1 MIRRQ
6 QLLMLVATTTFLALL
21 TACGQ
26 NTSTGGGSTPPPT
39 PTPTPTATT
48 GPVTLH
54 VGAASYH
61 AGDTIEVTLQNAS
74 TSTIYFPDHLTNC
87 TVIQLLYQVN
97 GRWESVNKCQ
107 LMIHTSWHTLDA
119 GQSLTVHLVPNPS
132 HPWPVGL
139 YQATLNY
146 RTSRVSV
153 SQTSVYSAGFQ
164 VT

>member
-1 MIRRQ
+1 MIRGQ
-6 QLLMLVATTTFLALL
+6 QLLILVATTTFLALL

-26 NTSTGGGSTPPPT
+26 NSSSGGGNTPT
-39 PTPTPTATT
+39 PTTTPTATT

-61 AGDTIEVTLQNAS
+61 PNETIEVTLRNAS
-74 TSTIYFPDHLTNC
+74 ASTIYFPDHLTNC
-87 TVIQLLYQVN
+87 TVIQLQYQVN

-107 LMIHTSWHTLDA
+107 LMILTSWHTLDA
-119 GQSLTVHLVPNPS
+119 GQSLTVRLVPIPN
-132 HPWPVGL
+132 HPRPVGL

-146 RTSRVSV
+146 RTSRTSV
-153 SQTSVYSAGFQ
+153 TQTSVYSGAFQ

>member
-1 MIRRQ
+1 MLRRQ

-26 NTSTGGGSTPPPT
+26 NSSTGDGSTPT
-39 PTPTPTATT
+39 PNPTPTATT
-48 GPVTLH
+48 GQVTLH

-61 AGDTIEVTLQNAS
+61 PGDTIEVTLRNAR
-74 TSTIYFPDHLTNC
+74 TSVIYFPDHLTNC

-107 LMIHTSWHTLDA
+107 LMIHTTWHLLDA
-119 GQSLTVHLVPNPS
+119 GQSLTVHLVPDPS
-132 HPWPVGL
+132 RPWPAGL

-146 RTSRVSV
+146 RTSRTSV
-153 SQTSVYSAGFQ
+153 SQTPVYSAGFQ
-164 VT
+164 VI